1 VAEPTVHSPELRHT
15 DVTSTPSTSIS
26 HALLDRALEILD
38 RDPQEWSHANDLF
51 MLSLY
56 GGGNKHKIAAAFA
69 GAQSQDKLYG
79 RLMRDAKSRDA
90 GGKDIPEVHPQIVAM
105 RVFLA
110 AWIDWDRL
118 LAPLRLTDE
127 EVSGSL
133 GRASAKWRRKR
144 VQMPEILRS

>member
-1 VAEPTVHSPELRHT
+1 MAEPTGHGPELRHT
-15 DVTSTPSTSIS
+15 NVTSTPSASLS
-26 HALLDRALEILD
+26 HALLDRALEILG
-38 RDPQEWSHANDLF
+38 REPQEWSHANDLF

-79 RLMRDAKSRDA
+79 RLMRNAKTRNA
-90 GGKDIPEVHPQIVAM
+90 GENDFSEVHPQIVAM

-127 EVSGSL
+127 EMSGSF

-144 VQMPEILRS
+144 VQMPEILRG